1 MTNFIKFDSVAL
13 MKINDKL
20 KIIQEVA
27 GLTQTEIAA
36 KIGVSFVAFNN
47 WWNEKSLPRK
57 KQEALIDELYKE
69 YTGQNNIPE
78 TVLVAKKELI
88 ARESKKYKNILE
100 VILENPDIYDQL
112 LLTLTYNS
120 NKIEG
125 STLSEDETADIIF
138 NNKSIPHK
146 SIIEHLEVK
155 NHQAALRYL
164 FNHSKDR
171 RKINEE
177 LILKLHSILMNG
189 VSDDAGV
196 YRRHGVRIVGS
207 NVPKANYLKIAVLM
221 KDIAIDINKK
231 QNDKVAHVSN
241 IHARFEQ
248 IHPFSDG
255 NGRVGR
261 LVMAA
266 MLLRGNIAPATI
278 KQEGKQLY
286 YTCLRRA
293 QLKGDF
299 TQLEDF
305 ICNAIMIGFDIA
317 GRN

>member
-1 MTNFIKFDSVAL
+1 MNIKE
-13 MKINDKL
+13 KL
-20 KIIQEVA
+20 KIIQDVS

-57 KQEALIDELYKE
+57 KQQVLIDDLYKE
-69 YTGQNNIPE
+69 YTGQKDIPE
-78 TVLVAKKELI
+78 TVLTAKKELI
-88 ARESKKYKNILE
+88 VRESKKYKNILD
-100 VILENPDIYDQL
+100 VILKNSDIFDQFL
-112 LLTLTYNS
+112 LSLTYNS

-138 NNKSIPHK
+138 NNKSIPNK
-146 SIIEHLEVK
+146 SVIEHLEVK

-164 FNHSKDR
+164 FNYLKDAK
-171 RKINEE
+171 KINEE
-177 LILKLHSILMNG
+177 LILRLHGILMNG
-189 VSDDAGV
+189 IRDDAGS

-207 NVPKANYLKIAVLM
+207 NVPMANFLKVPVLM
-221 KDIAIDINKK
+221 KDITKDINKK
-231 QNDKVAHVSN
+231 QKDKVGHVSN
-241 IHARFEQ
+241 IHSRFEQ

-255 NGRVGR
+255 NGRIGR
-261 LVMAA
+261 LVLTA
-266 MLLRGNIAPATI
+266 MLLIGNIAPVI
-278 KQEGKQLY
+278 IRQEEKRIY

-305 ICNAIMIGFDIA
+305 ICNAIMIGLGILS
-317 GRN
+317 RKYSRI

>member
-1 MTNFIKFDSVAL
+1 
-13 MKINDKL
+13 MKIKEKL
-20 KIIQEVA
+20 KIIQDVS

-57 KQEALIDELYKE
+57 KQQVLIDDLYKE
-69 YTGQNNIPE
+69 YSGQNDIPE
-78 TVLVAKKELI
+78 TILAAKKELI
-88 ARESKKYKNILE
+88 AMESKKYKNILD
-100 VILENPDIYDQL
+100 VILKNSDIFDQFL
-112 LLTLTYNS
+112 LSLTYNS

-138 NNKSIPHK
+138 NNKSIPNK
-146 SIIEHLEVK
+146 SVIEHLEVK

-164 FNHSKDR
+164 FNYLKDAK
-171 RKINEE
+171 KINEE
-177 LILKLHSILMNG
+177 LILKLHGILMNG
-189 VSDDAGV
+189 IRDDAGS

-207 NVPKANYLKIAVLM
+207 NVPTANFLKVPVLM
-221 KDIAIDINKK
+221 KDITKDINKK
-231 QNDKVAHVSN
+231 QKDKVGHVSN
-241 IHARFEQ
+241 IHSRFEQ

-255 NGRVGR
+255 NGRIGR
-261 LVMAA
+261 LILTA
-266 MLLRGNIAPATI
+266 MLLMGNIAPLI
-278 KQEGKQLY
+278 IRQEEKRIY

-305 ICNAIMIGFDIA
+305 ICNAIMIGFGILI
-317 GRN
+317 RKYPRI

>member
-1 MTNFIKFDSVAL
+1 MSV
-13 MKINDKL
+13 KDKL
-20 KIIQEVA
+20 KIIQNVS
-27 GLTQTEIAA
+27 GLTQTEIAS

-47 WWNEKSLPRK
+47 WWNEKSQPRK
-57 KQEALIDELYKE
+57 KQEIIIDNLYKE

-78 TVLVAKKELI
+78 TVLMAKKELI
-88 ARESKKYKNILE
+88 ARESSKYKNILD
-100 VILENPDIYDQL
+100 VILKNSDIYDQFL
-112 LLTLTYNS
+112 LSLTYNS

-138 NNKSIPHK
+138 NNKSIPNK
-146 SIIEHLEVK
+146 SIIEQLEVK
-155 NHQAALRYL
+155 NHQAALQYL
-164 FNHSKDR
+164 FNYLRSTK
-171 RKINEE
+171 KVNEE

-189 VSDDAGV
+189 VREDAGF

-207 NVPKANYLKIAVLM
+207 NVPTANYLKVPVLM
-221 KDIAIDINKK
+221 EEIAKDIKKK
-231 QNDKVAHVSN
+231 QKDNILHASN

-255 NGRVGR
+255 NGRIGR
-261 LVMAA
+261 LILVA
-266 MLLRGNIAPATI
+266 MLLAVNIAPAII
-278 KQEGKQLY
+278 KQEEKQLY

-305 ICNAIMIGFDIA
+305 ICRAVMIGFDIID
-317 GRN
+317 RR